1 VGKSQ
6 KERQAE
12 YERRLRA
19 SGGRVIKVALDSET
33 AQRFDEILEL
43 TGMDTNKAVIKNAI
57 LALHIKVKSVAAD
70 GKLKK
75 KGAENAD
82 A

>member
-1 VGKSQ
+1 MGKPQ
-6 KERQAE
+6 KDRQAE
-12 YERRLRA
+12 YEQRLKD
-19 SGGRVIKVALDSET
+19 SGGRIIKVALEPET
-33 AQRFDEILEL
+33 AQRFDEIIEL
-43 TGMDTNKAVIKNAI
+43 TGMDTNKAVIQNAI
-57 LALHIKVKSVAAD
+57 MALHIKVKSMVAD